1 MPGLDQLNST
11 YSRTNSCL
19 ILNEVE
25 VVPFSSH
32 FPHLCCSVTQSC
44 LTLCDLIDCRTPG
57 FPVLHHL
64 RSLLKLMS
72 IESVMPSHHLI
83 FCRPLLLLLQAFP
96 ASVFPINLSSKRE
109 EMGGISRCP
118 VGGFRCCFCWCVD
131 GFCILGGSARE
142 GQTL

>member
-72 IESVMPSHHLI
+72 IESVMPSNQTI
-83 FCRPLLLLLQAFP
+83 SSSIVPLSSCLQSVP
-96 ASVFPINLSSKRE
+96 ASGSFLMSQLFASGGHSIGASASASVLPINIR
-109 EMGGISRCP
+109 
-118 VGGFRCCFCWCVD
+118 D
-131 GFCILGGSARE
+131 
-142 GQTL
+142 

>member
-72 IESVMPSHHLI
+72 IESVMPSKHLI
-83 FCRPLLLLLQAFP
+83 LRRALLLLPSIFPSIRVFSNAAFASGGQRIG
-96 ASVFPINLSSKRE
+96 ASVVGVQIGWQDR
-109 EMGGISRCP
+109 GGGAKGRSR
-118 VGGFRCCFCWCVD
+118 GRGD
-131 GFCILGGSARE
+131 ALLE
-142 GQTL
+142 L